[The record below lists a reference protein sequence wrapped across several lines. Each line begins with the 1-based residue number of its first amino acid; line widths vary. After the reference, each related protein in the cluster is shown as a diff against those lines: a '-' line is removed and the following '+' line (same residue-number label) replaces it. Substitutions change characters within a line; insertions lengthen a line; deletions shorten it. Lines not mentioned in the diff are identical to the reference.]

1 MPAIADQS
9 TSELRANLL
18 ARRQWAKKVTGW
30 RRRDALREIGE
41 IEDELKARGEKLEG
55 PEPGQAGP
63 SRGGRRHETL
73 QRVAVFSRN
82 HRAYLDEAVRI
93 GAQSPNDEIVFRAR
107 AKWATADKAV
117 SRSGVIP
124 IYYSA
129 VGSEGQVE
137 YAAEL
142 CGVLINP
149 VEGSPEESRWLSR
162 VLPATASEGLW
173 NPPARTLYEIRNC
186 RALAQ
191 PFPITRLAKA
201 SDGKPISADYGYSYC
216 VVRAV
221 DDIG

>member
-1 MPAIADQS
+1 M
-9 TSELRANLL
+9 
-18 ARRQWAKKVTGW
+18 
-30 RRRDALREIGE
+30 
-41 IEDELKARGEKLEG
+41 
-55 PEPGQAGP
+55 
-63 SRGGRRHETL
+63 
-73 QRVAVFSRN
+73 FSRN

-93 GAQSPNDEIVFRAR
+93 GAQSPNDQIVFRAR

-142 CGVLINP
+142 WGVLINP
-149 VEGSPEESRWLSR
+149 VEGSPEASMWLSR

-173 NPPARTLYEIRNC
+173 DPPARTLYEIRNC

-191 PFPITRLAKA
+191 PFPITRLVKA
-201 SDGKPISADYGYSYC
+201 SDGKPISADYGYSYS